1 MATYKTNP
9 VKIIDE
15 NTVLVTKAFA
25 KQARIFGTPEY
36 KKWKEIKADLPAAKM
51 VTKKI
56 KKNPEKKT
64 NRNKTYENM
73 KLFIEQQKN
82 AEELL
87 KEFERQK
94 KSSKVTPSPYTAVL
108 EWFEDTFKD
117 YPDYQHLFDEK
128 SVEKND
134 QAEEKNEQIEEKAEG
149 FIERDASVK
158 KVEKAAA

>member
-9 VKIIDE
+9 VKILDE
-15 NTVLVTKAFA
+15 EHVLVTKSFM

-36 KKWKEIKADLPAAKM
+36 KKWKEIKADLPEAIM

-64 NRNKTYENM
+64 NRNMTYANM
-73 KLFIEQQKN
+73 KLFIKQQKN

-94 KSSKVTPSPYTAVL
+94 KLSKIMPYPYAAVL
-108 EWFEDTFKD
+108 EWFENTFKN
-117 YPDYQHLFDEK
+117 PDEYQPLFAEMSAEK
-128 SVEKND
+128 EK
-134 QAEEKNEQIEEKAEG
+134 QKAENTEL
-149 FIERDASVK
+149 FIDRYVTAKET
-158 KVEKAAA
+158 EKIGA

>member
-9 VKIIDE
+9 VKILDE
-15 NTVLVTKAFA
+15 EHVLVTKSFM

-36 KKWKEIKADLPAAKM
+36 KKWKEIKADLPEAIM

-56 KKNPEKKT
+56 KKNPDKKT

-73 KLFIEQQKN
+73 ELFIKQQKN

-94 KSSKVTPSPYTAVL
+94 KLSKIMPYPYAAVL
-108 EWFEDTFKD
+108 EWFENTFKN
-117 YPDYQHLFDEK
+117 PDEYQPLFAEMSAEK
-128 SVEKND
+128 EK
-134 QAEEKNEQIEEKAEG
+134 QKAENTEL
-149 FIERDASVK
+149 FIDRYVTAKET
-158 KVEKAAA
+158 EKIGA

>member
-9 VKIIDE
+9 VNILDE
-15 NTVLVTKAFA
+15 EHVLVTKSFM

-36 KKWKEIKADLPAAKM
+36 KKWKEIKADLPNAQM

-56 KKNPEKKT
+56 KKNPDKKT

-73 KLFIEQQKN
+73 ELFIKQQKN

-94 KSSKVTPSPYTAVL
+94 KLSKIMPYPYAAVL
-108 EWFEDTFKD
+108 EWFENTFKN
-117 YPDYQHLFDEK
+117 PDEYQPLFAEMSAEK
-128 SVEKND
+128 EK
-134 QAEEKNEQIEEKAEG
+134 QKAENTEL
-149 FIERDASVK
+149 FIDRYVTAKET
-158 KVEKAAA
+158 EKIGA

>member
-9 VKIIDE
+9 VKILDE
-15 NTVLVTKAFA
+15 EHVLVTKSFM

-36 KKWKEIKADLPAAKM
+36 KKWKEIKADLPEAIM

-56 KKNPEKKT
+56 KKNPDKKT

-73 KLFIEQQKN
+73 ELFIKQQKN

-94 KSSKVTPSPYTAVL
+94 KLSKIMPYPYAAVL
-108 EWFEDTFKD
+108 EWFENTFKN
-117 YPDYQHLFDEK
+117 PDEYQPLFAEMSAEK
-128 SVEKND
+128 EKQKTENTGLIIENY
-134 QAEEKNEQIEEKAEG
+134 ATTNTPEEL
-149 FIERDASVK
+149 
-158 KVEKAAA
+158 AA

>member
-9 VKIIDE
+9 VNILDE
-15 NTVLVTKAFA
+15 EHVLVTKSFM

-36 KKWKEIKADLPAAKM
+36 KKWKEIKADLPNAQM

-64 NRNKTYENM
+64 NRNMTYENM
-73 KLFIEQQKN
+73 ELFIKQQKN

-94 KSSKVTPSPYTAVL
+94 KLSKIMPYPYAAVL
-108 EWFEDTFKD
+108 EWFENTFKN
-117 YPDYQHLFDEK
+117 PDEYQPLFAEMSAEK
-128 SVEKND
+128 EK
-134 QAEEKNEQIEEKAEG
+134 QKAENTEL
-149 FIERDASVK
+149 FIDRYVTAKET
-158 KVEKAAA
+158 EKIGA

>member
-9 VKIIDE
+9 VKILDE
-15 NTVLVTKAFA
+15 EHVLVTKSFM

-36 KKWKEIKADLPAAKM
+36 KKWKEIKADLPEAIM

-56 KKNPEKKT
+56 KKNPDKKT

-73 KLFIEQQKN
+73 ELFIKQQKT

-94 KSSKVTPSPYTAVL
+94 KLSKIMPYPYAAVL
-108 EWFEDTFKD
+108 EWFENTFKN
-117 YPDYQHLFDEK
+117 PDEYQPLFAEMSAEK
-128 SVEKND
+128 EKQKTENT
-134 QAEEKNEQIEEKAEG
+134 G
-149 FIERDASVK
+149 FIIENYATTNTP
-158 KVEKAAA
+158 EELAA

>member
-1 MATYKTNP
+1 MTTYKKSAPT
-9 VKIIDE
+9 VIDE

-36 KKWKEIKADLPAAKM
+36 KEWKEIKADLPNAQM

-56 KKNPEKKT
+56 KKNPDKKT

-73 KLFIEQQKN
+73 ELFIKQQKN

-94 KSSKVTPSPYTAVL
+94 KLSKIMPYPYAAVL
-108 EWFEDTFKD
+108 EWFENTFKN
-117 YPDYQHLFDEK
+117 PDEYQPLFAEMSAEK
-128 SVEKND
+128 EK
-134 QAEEKNEQIEEKAEG
+134 QKAENTEL
-149 FIERDASVK
+149 FIDRYVTAKET
-158 KVEKAAA
+158 EKIGA

>member
-9 VKIIDE
+9 VKILDE
-15 NTVLVTKAFA
+15 EHVLVTKAFV

-36 KKWKEIKADLPAAKM
+36 KKWKEIKADLPGAMM

-64 NRNKTYENM
+64 NRNMTYANM
-73 KLFIEQQKN
+73 KLFIKQQKN

-94 KSSKVTPSPYTAVL
+94 KLSKIKPYPYAAVL
-108 EWFEDTFKD
+108 EWFENTFENAT
-117 YPDYQHLFDEK
+117 DYQRLFAEMSAEKEKQKSENAECQLETHLAPI
-128 SVEKND
+128 S
-134 QAEEKNEQIEEKAEG
+134 Q
-149 FIERDASVK
+149 SVK
-158 KVEKAAA
+158 TAA

>member
-9 VKIIDE
+9 VKILDE
-15 NTVLVTKAFA
+15 EHVLVTKSFM

-36 KKWKEIKADLPAAKM
+36 KKWKEIKADLPEAIM

-56 KKNPEKKT
+56 KKNPDKKT

-73 KLFIEQQKN
+73 ELFIRQQKN

-94 KSSKVTPSPYTAVL
+94 KLSKIMPYPYAAVL
-108 EWFEDTFKD
+108 EWFENTFKN
-117 YPDYQHLFDEK
+117 PDEYQPLFAEMSAEK
-128 SVEKND
+128 EKQKTENT
-134 QAEEKNEQIEEKAEG
+134 G
-149 FIERDASVK
+149 FIIENYATTNTP
-158 KVEKAAA
+158 EELAA

>member
-9 VKIIDE
+9 VKILDE
-15 NTVLVTKAFA
+15 EHVLVTKSFM

-36 KKWKEIKADLPAAKM
+36 KMWREIKADLPNAQM

-56 KKNPEKKT
+56 KKNPDKKT

-73 KLFIEQQKN
+73 ELFIKQQKN

-94 KSSKVTPSPYTAVL
+94 KLSKIMPYPYAAVL
-108 EWFEDTFKD
+108 EWFENTFKN
-117 YPDYQHLFDEK
+117 PDEYQPLFAEMSAEK
-128 SVEKND
+128 EKQKTENTGLIIENY
-134 QAEEKNEQIEEKAEG
+134 ATTNTPEEL
-149 FIERDASVK
+149 
-158 KVEKAAA
+158 AA

>member
-9 VKIIDE
+9 VKILDE
-15 NTVLVTKAFA
+15 EHVLVTKSFM

-36 KKWKEIKADLPAAKM
+36 KKWKEIKADLPEAIM

-56 KKNPEKKT
+56 KKNPDKKT

-73 KLFIEQQKN
+73 ELFIKQQKN

-94 KSSKVTPSPYTAVL
+94 KLSKIMPYPYAAVL
-108 EWFEDTFKD
+108 EWFENTFKN
-117 YPDYQHLFDEK
+117 PDEYQPLFAEMSAEK
-128 SVEKND
+128 EKQKTENTGRIIENY
-134 QAEEKNEQIEEKAEG
+134 ATTNTPEELVA
-149 FIERDASVK
+149 
-158 KVEKAAA
+158 

>member
-9 VKIIDE
+9 VKILD
-15 NTVLVTKAFA
+15 NGNALVTKAFA

-36 KKWKEIKADLPAAKM
+36 KMWKEIKADLPDAQM

-73 KLFIEQQKN
+73 ELFIRQQEN

-94 KSSKVTPSPYTAVL
+94 LLSKIEAHPYGAVL
-108 EWFEDTFKD
+108 EWFEKTFKN
-117 YPDYQHLFDEK
+117 PEEYQSLF
-128 SVEKND
+128 
-134 QAEEKNEQIEEKAEG
+134 EEKAAEK
-149 FIERDASVK
+149 EQQ
-158 KVEKAAA
+158 KAANAELIIADYASAVSNPAQKGA

>member
-9 VKIIDE
+9 VKILDE
-15 NTVLVTKAFA
+15 EHVLVTKSFM

-36 KKWKEIKADLPAAKM
+36 KKWKEIKADLPNAQM

-56 KKNPEKKT
+56 KKNPDKKT

-73 KLFIEQQKN
+73 ELFIKQQKN

-94 KSSKVTPSPYTAVL
+94 KLSKIMPYPYAAVL
-108 EWFEDTFKD
+108 EWFENTFKN
-117 YPDYQHLFDEK
+117 PDEYQPLFAEMSAEK
-128 SVEKND
+128 EKQKTENT
-134 QAEEKNEQIEEKAEG
+134 G
-149 FIERDASVK
+149 FIIENYATTNTP
-158 KVEKAAA
+158 EELAA

>member
-73 KLFIEQQKN
+73 ELFIRQQEN
-82 AEELL
+82 ADVLL
-87 KEFERQK
+87 EEFERQK
-94 KSSKVTPSPYTAVL
+94 KLSKVKPSPYAAVL
-108 EWFEDTFKD
+108 EWFENTFKD
-117 YPDYQHLFDEK
+117 SADYQSHFAEQ
-128 SVEKND
+128 S
-134 QAEEKNEQIEEKAEG
+134 EEKEKQKAENTEL
-149 FIERDASVK
+149 FIDRYVTAKET
-158 KVEKAAA
+158 EKIGA

>member
-1 MATYKTNP
+1 MTTYKKSAPT
-9 VKIIDE
+9 VIDE

-36 KKWKEIKADLPAAKM
+36 KKWKEIKADLPEAIM

-56 KKNPEKKT
+56 KKNPDKKT

-73 KLFIEQQKN
+73 ELFIKQQKN

-94 KSSKVTPSPYTAVL
+94 KLSKIMPYPYAAVL
-108 EWFEDTFKD
+108 EWFENTFKN
-117 YPDYQHLFDEK
+117 PDEYQPLFAEMSAEK
-128 SVEKND
+128 EK
-134 QAEEKNEQIEEKAEG
+134 QKAENTG
-149 FIERDASVK
+149 FIIENN
-158 KVEKAAA
+158 AATNTPEELAA

>member
-9 VKIIDE
+9 VKILDE
-15 NTVLVTKAFA
+15 EHVLVTKSFM

-36 KKWKEIKADLPAAKM
+36 KKWKEIKADLPNAQM

-56 KKNPEKKT
+56 KKNPDKKT

-73 KLFIEQQKN
+73 ELFIKQQKN

-94 KSSKVTPSPYTAVL
+94 KLSKIMPYPYAAVL
-108 EWFEDTFKD
+108 EWFENTFKN
-117 YPDYQHLFDEK
+117 PDEYQPLFAEMSAEK
-128 SVEKND
+128 EK
-134 QAEEKNEQIEEKAEG
+134 QKAENTEL
-149 FIERDASVK
+149 FIDRYVTAKET
-158 KVEKAAA
+158 EKIGA